1 MNLQEKLSG
10 LKLPA
15 LARGGDVAE
24 DERLLKLFWNRAE
37 LKKELQGLDDQLHGL
52 RNRLKQQ
59 EGAHSRLQEQME
71 QLEILLG
78 TPLRGIDALVHFG
91 LRNLWRECR
100 LQLEQFAGDLR
111 SQRQDRER
119 KKQLAEFQKDQAERL
134 KMAEER
140 LAEAEDVAQSERTRL
155 QEGEQ
160 RLLRLHGFWNYFRR
174 RDLAFELDA
183 QRGRIAHAEQ
193 HLADLRDAQRT
204 IQKEPLPEFPG
215 VSIEGRRMI
224 NLAVIAYA
232 QVLCARLT
240 PSGLAAEAR
249 LANHR
254 RVQEARHGSR
264 EDCLARLD
272 EVAQAIVMVGS
283 QEGLAPEIRE
293 RTERLKASVS
303 WRTAQDVVPTPA
315 SVPPATPGDRGG
327 NVLIDDY
334 WDVYKTL
341 QR

>member
-1 MNLQEKLSG
+1 MNLTDKLAG
-10 LKLPA
+10 LKLQVLSRNDA
-15 LARGGDVAE
+15 AAE

-59 EGAHSRLQEQME
+59 DGATSRLQEQME
-71 QLEILLG
+71 QLEVLLG
-78 TPLRGIDALVHFG
+78 KPERGFDALVHFG

-100 LQLEQFAGDLR
+100 TQLEQFTGDLR
-111 SQRQDRER
+111 RQRQDRER
-119 KKQLAEFQKDQAERL
+119 KKQLAEFQQDQNERL
-134 KMAEER
+134 ALAEER
-140 LAEAEDVAQSERTRL
+140 LAEAAGVVESEQARL
-155 QEGEQ
+155 ADGER
-160 RLLRLHGFWNYFRR
+160 RLLKMRGFWNYFRR

-183 QRGRIAHAEQ
+183 QRGRLAQAEQ
-193 HLADLRDAQRT
+193 HLADLHEAQRT

-215 VSIEGRRMI
+215 VSVEGRRMI

-232 QVLCARLT
+232 QVMCARLG
-240 PSGLAAEAR
+240 SAGLAAEAR

-272 EVAQAIVMVGS
+272 EVARAIAMIAAQDGI
-283 QEGLAPEIRE
+283 APEIRSK
-293 RTERLKASVS
+293 TERLKACVT
-303 WRTAQDVVPTPA
+303 WRTPQDVVPTPT

-334 WDVYKTL
+334 WDVYKIL
-341 QR
+341 LR

>member
-1 MNLQEKLSG
+1 MNLSDKLAG

-15 LARGGDVAE
+15 MSRNDAAE

-37 LKKELQGLDDQLHGL
+37 LKKELQGLDDERHGL

-59 EGAHSRLQEQME
+59 EGANSRLQEQIE

-78 TPLRGIDALVHFG
+78 KPERGYDALVHFG

-100 LQLEQFAGDLR
+100 IQLEQFAGDLR
-111 SQRQDRER
+111 RQRQERER
-119 KKQLAEFQKDQAERL
+119 KRQLAEFQQDRDERL
-134 KMAEER
+134 KLADERLVEATSVAESEQAR
-140 LAEAEDVAQSERTRL
+140 LAEGER
-155 QEGEQ
+155 
-160 RLLRLHGFWNYFRR
+160 RLLQMRGFWNYFRR
-174 RDLAFELDA
+174 RDLAYELDA
-183 QRGRIAHAEQ
+183 QRGRVAQAGQ
-193 HLADLRDAQRT
+193 HLADLHEAQRT

-215 VSIEGRRMI
+215 VSVEGRRMI

-232 QVLCARLT
+232 QVMCERLG

-272 EVAQAIVMVGS
+272 EIAKAIALVGS
-283 QEGLAPEIRE
+283 REGIAPEIRTK
-293 RTERLKASVS
+293 TERLKAKVS
-303 WRTAQDVVPTPA
+303 WRTDQDVVPAPT

-334 WDVYKTL
+334 WDVYKIL